1 MKKELI
7 WYFLILLVPIC
18 VLPFAGQRLLEGEA
32 ARGRDLG
39 RAYLQVVAENFALS
53 RAAGESSA
61 AWLARTPPKLQ
72 AAILDADGKLVEGVP
87 PPTDGRCF
95 GEVPLKTAEGAQ
107 DGRRLHVAWA
117 GAVDPGRARM
127 QKFVRSVLLL
137 YVFAAVFVLLGGG
150 LIITSAFRT
159 RREMRRRL
167 DDVADF
173 SHRLKTPLTAISV
186 CAELA
191 EAGRLDEKGRVE
203 SAETVMSEARKL
215 GGIVDEVLA
224 YVKEARRG

>member
-18 VLPFAGQRLLEGEA
+18 GLPFAGQRLLDGEA
-32 ARGRDLG
+32 ARGRSLG

-53 RAAGESSA
+53 RQAGETA
-61 AWLARTPPKLQ
+61 ADWLARLPPNLQ
-72 AAILDADGKLVEGVP
+72 AGVVDASGAVVEGAAL
-87 PPTDGRCF
+87 PTDGRCC
-95 GEVPLKTAEGAQ
+95 GEVPLAA
-107 DGRRLHVAWA
+107 DGSAGGRILRVTWA

-127 QKFVRSVLLL
+127 QRFVRSATLL
-137 YVFAAVFVLLGGG
+137 YALAASFVLLGGG
-150 LIITSAFRT
+150 LIGLSAVRA

-191 EAGRLDEKGRVE
+191 ETGRLDEKGRVE